1 MPSGQSEACVCVR
14 ESSSEP
20 LPITPVWDSF
30 PGVCLL
36 TGSYDGGAGV
46 SILRARGGALPVA
59 VVLIG
64 CHACVTFKGIA
75 LTERTI
81 EHIIGEVIPVD
92 EITISS
98 F

>member
-1 MPSGQSEACVCVR
+1 M
-14 ESSSEP
+14 
-20 LPITPVWDSF
+20 
-30 PGVCLL
+30 CLL

-46 SILRARGGALPVA
+46 SILRARGRALPVA

-64 CHACVTFKGIA
+64 CHARVTFKGMA

-81 EHIIGEVIPVD
+81 EHTTGEEIPVD